1 VRVEVLLATHNGEK
15 FIAEFLESLANQRDV
30 EIDLVVSDDAS
41 SDHTIQIVNSF
52 ARKFHSL
59 KILTG
64 PNNGAKNNFVHLI
77 QNSNS
82 DFSAFADQDD
92 IWLQNHLKNSMN
104 RIATYVGTP
113 ALVFS
118 KVIEFSESAQI
129 REWPDIISNPEL
141 AMLLTE
147 NLARGCTIVMNR
159 DLINLLKQSDFSE
172 IYMHDWWAIL
182 VAKTCGVV
190 EFINTSGVKYRIHRE
205 NVVGSR
211 KPLKV
216 RMQLFCRNYFSNQEW
231 VPRIQTFQLLLQYGD
246 FMTNHDKTLVH
257 TFANLR
263 VQKLKRRYSFLYRQ
277 NFVFRQSKIENY
289 LLKLV
294 LLLSPLIRSK

>member
-15 FIAEFLESLANQRDV
+15 FITEFLESLADQKDV
-30 EIDLVVSDDAS
+30 EIDLVVSDDNS
-41 SDHTIQIVNSF
+41 SDCTIQIVNSF
-52 ARKFHSL
+52 ADRFHSL

-64 PNNGAKNNFVHLI
+64 PNKGAKNNFVHLI

-82 DFSAFADQDD
+82 GFSAFADQDD

-104 RIATYVGTP
+104 RLATHVGTP

-129 REWPDIISNPEL
+129 REWPDISSNPEL
-141 AMLLTE
+141 AMLLSE

-216 RMQLFCRNYFSNQEW
+216 RMQMFCRNYFLNQEW
-231 VPRIQTFQLLLQYGD
+231 MPRIQTFQLLLQYGD

-257 TFANLR
+257 TFANLG

-294 LLLSPLIRSK
+294 LLLSPLVRGK